1 MFELKGDT
9 PVDIKKRLSISYY
22 KNIADIGGSDH
33 VHLVRHQET
42 GKIFVKKI
50 LSIYNRDVYKQL
62 KSNPVKG
69 VPKIIDYYEEDDKLT
84 LIEEYISG
92 VSLWELIEEKK
103 ISMDDMIRYVLELCD
118 IVGRLHDLTPPL
130 IHRDIKPQNI
140 IISSSDSV
148 FLIDFNASKHYSPGE
163 TCDTVLMGTEGFAAP
178 EQYGF
183 GASSSRTDIYGI
195 GKLMK
200 ISFEELG
207 IEPGTTVYAPVI
219 AQCTNLVS
227 QLRYNST
234 DELKAALIEC
244 RDGKHLS
251 LEIPPEK
258 ARLLP
263 PGFRTFTTW
272 KILLASTGYILAVS
286 LCTQM
291 EFKNVSSAELIFDRI
306 LCFLMLMGIILISSD
321 YLNVQR
327 LFPLC
332 KKRNKWVKI
341 LGIVVFDLIYV
352 LFLLA
357 IMVAVSPLFN

>member
-1 MFELKGDT
+1 M
-9 PVDIKKRLSISYY
+9 DIEKRLSISYY
-22 KNIADIGGSDH
+22 KNIAGIGGSDH
-33 VHLVRHQET
+33 VYLVKHQET
-42 GKIFVKKI
+42 GKIYVKKI

-62 KSNPVKG
+62 KNNPIKG
-69 VPKIIDYYEEDDKLT
+69 VPKVIDYYEEDDKLT

-103 ISMDDMIRYVLELCD
+103 ISTDDIIRYVLELCD
-118 IVGRLHDLTPPL
+118 IVGRLHALTPPL

-148 FLIDFNASKHYSPGE
+148 FLIDFNASKHYSPDE
-163 TCDTVLMGTEGFAAP
+163 TCDTVLMGTEGYAAP

-183 GASSSRTDIYGI
+183 GASSTRTDIYGI
-195 GKLMK
+195 GKLIK

-207 IEPGTTVYAPVI
+207 TEPDTTVYAPVI
-219 AQCTNLVS
+219 AQCTSLIS
-227 QLRYNST
+227 QFRYNST
-234 DELKAALIEC
+234 DELSAAIIEC

-251 LEIPPEK
+251 IQIPPEK

-263 PGFRTFTTW
+263 PGFRTFTPW
-272 KILLASTGYILAVS
+272 KMLLASTGYIFLIA

-291 EFKNVSSAELIFDRI
+291 EFKNVSPAELIFDRI
-306 LCFLMLMGIILISSD
+306 LCFVMLVGIILISSD
-321 YLNVQR
+321 HLNVQR

-332 KKRNKWVKI
+332 RHRKKWMKI
-341 LGIVVFDLIYV
+341 IGIVLFDLIYV

-357 IMVAVSPLFN
+357 IMVALSPLFT